1 MISANTILSFLLF
14 RREAILQIA
23 GSSAAR
29 WLGLVFVLSAG
40 FAREYDGEY
49 LVAEPWHV
57 VLPLAASIVGCVV
70 LTLLVQII
78 ARFRNVQNVSSVAM
92 FGAMLNVYWMM
103 APMAW
108 LYAIPF
114 ERFMDPGWA
123 TRSNLTLLGI
133 VSVWRVTLM
142 IRCITVLYGASIVA
156 ATMPVMV
163 FCLAM
168 GYAALILIPSPV
180 FLIMGGI
187 RLTESEDLI
196 LGMKMSLTAAGVLTS
211 PIWGIGYLTLCAVR
225 SPWKWQLHE
234 EGNRNFGV
242 SRAAWLIGL
251 ASVFIWV
258 PFLLWTQSEQKLRWS
273 AERMLLSGSI
283 EELCKLTRENPER
296 HFPPHWDPPP
306 RLSYG
311 ESLPALI
318 PTSASILRNQP
329 ADWFWK
335 RYVDK
340 IERTSSGFPF
350 YQWLVNSD
358 EKDLVG
364 LIELLQAPEQFK
376 PLSNSIL
383 PLVRQELKKETLSES
398 RRENLL
404 RLEEVCVSQGG
415 ELLGHE
421 DSL

>member
-1 MISANTILSFLLF
+1 MISVKTVLSFLLF
-14 RREAILQIA
+14 RRDAILQVA
-23 GSSAAR
+23 GSSYAR
-29 WLGLVFVLSAG
+29 WLGLIFVLSAG

-49 LVAEPWHV
+49 LAAEPWHI

-70 LTLLVQII
+70 LSLLVQII
-78 ARFRNVQNVSSVAM
+78 ARSRGLTNVSTIAM

-123 TRSNLTLLGI
+123 TRSNLSLLGI

-142 IRCITVLYGASIVA
+142 IRCVTVLYGASIVA

-168 GYAALILIPSPV
+168 GYAALRLIPSPV

-196 LGMKMSLTAAGVLTS
+196 LGMKLSLTAAGILTS
-211 PIWGIGYLTLCAVR
+211 PIWGIGYLVVCAVR
-225 SPWKWQLHE
+225 GPWKWQLQE
-234 EGNRNFGV
+234 EGYRNLRV

-251 ASVFIWV
+251 ASVLVWA
-258 PFLLWTQSEQKLRWS
+258 PFLPWTQSEQKLRWT
-273 AERMLLSGSI
+273 AERLLLSGSI

-329 ADWFWK
+329 ADWFWQ

-340 IERTSSGFPF
+340 IERTSSGFSS
-350 YQWLVNSD
+350 YQWLERSD
-358 EKDLVG
+358 EQDLVG
-364 LIELLQAPEQFK
+364 LIQLLHAPEQLK
-376 PLSNSIL
+376 SLAKSIL
-383 PLVRQELKKETLSES
+383 PLVRLELEKETLSES
-398 RRENLL
+398 RRESLL
-404 RLEEVCVSQGG
+404 KLEEVCISRGG
-415 ELLGHE
+415 ELL
-421 DSL
+421 DQP